1 MLRVVTA
8 ATDEPVSLAE
18 AKAHLRVTH
27 SADDALI
34 ERLITAAREWVE
46 AETGVALAIADYVW
60 SPERVG
66 TIGWRPALPLW
77 PVTLGDVTYWDGEQR
92 VPIDP
97 TEYLLEDSRGL
108 LTLGTNPDPRVEF
121 TTEPDP
127 IPEALKTAILLRV
140 QADYEASP
148 EDAEKFRAAAAQMAF
163 PFRRNLG
170 A

>member
-8 ATDEPVSLAE
+8 ATAEPVSLVE

-34 ERLITAAREWVE
+34 TRLITAAREWVE
-46 AETGVALAIADYVW
+46 AETGVALAAAEYSW

-66 TIGWRPALPLW
+66 FYGYRPSLPLW
-77 PVTLGDVTYWDGEQR
+77 PATLDTVTYWDGEAR
-92 VPIDP
+92 VEIEPD
-97 TEYLLEDSRGL
+97 EYLLEDSRGV
-108 LTLGTNPDPRVEF
+108 LTLGTHSDPRVAF
-121 TTEPDP
+121 TTVTDP

-140 QADYEASP
+140 QADYEATP
-148 EDAEKFRAAAAQMAF
+148 EDAAKFREAALQMAF

>member
-8 ATDEPVSLAE
+8 ATAEPVTLVE

-34 ERLITAAREWVE
+34 TRLLTAAREWVE
-46 AETGVALAIADYVW
+46 AETGVALAAAEYVW
-60 SPERVG
+60 SPERTG
-66 TIGWRPALPLW
+66 TYAWRPSLPLW
-77 PVTLGDVTYWDGEQR
+77 PVTLSEVTYWDGEAR
-92 VPIDP
+92 VAIEAD
-97 TEYLLEDSRGL
+97 EYLLEDSRGV
-108 LTLGTNPDPRVEF
+108 LTLGTHSDPRIGFATV
-121 TTEPDP
+121 PDS

-148 EDAEKFRAAAAQMAF
+148 EDADKFRAAAGQMAF